1 METSV
6 VVVDVVHLGRW
17 LAAGPI
23 WATRKGYSWPI
34 IGSADGMQSCSDV
47 GAGYLDMDM
56 VF

>member
-34 IGSADGMQSCSDV
+34 IGSADGMQSCNDV